1 MKIRKSDTNN
11 DVSQIKPQPKSYKVE
26 SIEWVVDGMERQ
38 EQSIARLE
46 GFINMR
52 FKNMDSKLKER
63 NDCS

>member
-11 DVSQIKPQPKSYKVE
+11 DVSQIKPRSKSDKVE

-46 GFINMR
+46 GFIDMR